1 MTTNIEIVSSRTYYS
16 SLTSLTTWTKRGTR
30 DDFTRISRAI
40 NRALRPDLLM
50 LKQHI
55 DLQTQSDNGFEWI
68 EDEWAQQLAV
78 SRLMRVETGL
88 DFATTTGYS
97 VTRRGEL
104 TALICMSPSRADTL
118 AA

>member
-1 MTTNIEIVSSRTYYS
+1 
-16 SLTSLTTWTKRGTR
+16 
-30 DDFTRISRAI
+30 
-40 NRALRPDLLM
+40 M

-88 DFATTTGYS
+88 APDFATTTGYS

-104 TALICMSPSRADTL
+104 TALICMSPSSADTL